1 MNQWTLGTRQLCW
14 GGGLPSVTSS
24 GWLLSPGSRSAAPAG
39 KWWRQASHGVAVC
52 RIPPPRWDLF
62 FPPGN
67 RKWTDWSWSRSGS
80 GQVVAIPEFPH
91 ELALAVYALG
101 PWSNTRS
108 PMCSLTVYPLFPL
121 ILWHLHDFINICT
134 NLFIFFWQNT
144 RFSTFHMPVHPNRNT
159 NKHMGKWAWE
169 YTIQEGCVA
178 SWCPETTAFKGI
190 SHVWSMIRASK
201 GFLAPPIL
209 LCILKQTGCSPPM
222 SSSNQAVPPKW
233 QQKGKLEGQSRRACS
248 RPAIAKERSQTLE
261 SSFLFSGSSDRHL
274 SLFRILNVLLIEDE

>member
-1 MNQWTLGTRQLCW
+1 MNQWTLGTRQLRW

-67 RKWTDWSWSRSGS
+67 RKWTDWSCSRSGS
-80 GQVVAIPEFPH
+80 RQVVAIPEFPH

-134 NLFIFFWQNT
+134 NLIFFFWQNT

-159 NKHMGKWAWE
+159 NKHMGKWASE
-169 YTIQEGCVA
+169 YTIQEVCVA

-209 LCILKQTGCSPPM
+209 LCILKQTGCSPPH
-222 SSSNQAVPPKW
+222 VFIK
-233 QQKGKLEGQSRRACS
+233 
-248 RPAIAKERSQTLE
+248 
-261 SSFLFSGSSDRHL
+261 SGSASEMTAEGKAGRAEQT
-274 SLFRILNVLLIEDE
+274 SLFPTRHCKGEVANFRIIISFQWLIRSPLVSLSHP